1 MSDSKKYIL
10 DYDGLKVITDNVAKR
25 CVPANGFD
33 AKINNTIYRVMR
45 SFGTEFIQYAQSFQ
59 DLPPIGTSG
68 MLYLV
73 MKRPGDYIVYSFE
86 NNKYVQ
92 VGAST
97 FKKDFEPDV
106 ALNINSTNMVTNAAI
121 TKELNKKYTKT
132 GMVAE
137 PIANSDELVE
147 SKGIKAKLDL
157 LANKADFNLMN
168 KYDLRKI
175 FYTEYVNGAYLR
187 IYLRFYNKDLLV
199 DLANSGSYKPAIHKF
214 SFGELTYS
222 NYDSQDAIITDSVST
237 IPVRWRGTNSTYY
250 NSTMRIGHRIDV
262 GTSYS
267 TYPSNHISRLFSNDS
282 NWLRLGDLT
291 DGNFWLEITFT
302 SKIPV
307 ELLMDT
313 TLTFNELMATRGD
326 ANYSY
331 NRVLVH
337 DAVYVTTEVSA
348 DAVHW
353 YVWQDDQRMYDA
365 TAVEEGTTAGEG
377 TYSIPIFR

>member
-1 MSDSKKYIL
+1 MSEPKKYML
-10 DYDGLKVITDNVAKR
+10 DYDGLKVIIDNVAER
-25 CVPANGFD
+25 CVPKNGFD

-68 MLYLV
+68 ILYMV

-97 FKKDFEPDV
+97 FKRDFDPDTT
-106 ALNINSTNMVTNAAI
+106 LNINSTNMVTNAAI

-157 LANKADFNLMN
+157 LANTADFNLMN

-175 FYTEYVNGAYLR
+175 FYTEYANGAYLKV
-187 IYLRFYNKDLLV
+187 YLRFYNKDLLV
-199 DLANSGSYKPAIHKF
+199 DLANSGSYKPAMHKL
-214 SFGELTYS
+214 SLGKLTYS
-222 NYDSQDAIITDSVST
+222 SYNSQDAIIADSVST
-237 IPVRWRGTNSTYY
+237 IPITWRGTDNKSYS
-250 NSTMRIGHRIDV
+250 STMRIGHRINISNSD
-262 GTSYS
+262 YS
-267 TYPSNHISRLFSNDS
+267 NYISRLFGDDG
-282 NWLRLGDLT
+282 NWLRLGNLT

-307 ELLMDT
+307 ELLMDA
-313 TLTFNELMATRGD
+313 TLTFNELMATAGSSY
-326 ANYSY
+326 YSH
-331 NRVLVH
+331 NRTLVH
-337 DAVYVTTEVSA
+337 DAVYITTEVSA
-348 DAVHW
+348 DAVQW
-353 YVWQDDQRMYDA
+353 YVWQDDQHMYDA
-365 TAVEEGTTAGEG
+365 TAVEEGTTTGEG

>member
-1 MSDSKKYIL
+1 MSGPTKYML
-10 DYDGLKVITDNVAKR
+10 DYDGLKVITDNVAER
-25 CVPANGFD
+25 CVPKNGFD

-68 MLYLV
+68 ILYMV

-97 FKKDFEPDV
+97 FKKDFDPDTT
-106 ALNINSTNMVTNAAI
+106 LNINSTNMVTNAAI
-121 TKELNKKYTKT
+121 TTELNKKYTKT

-137 PIANSDELVE
+137 PIDNSDELVE

-157 LANKADFNLMN
+157 LANTADFNLMN

-175 FYTEYVNGAYLR
+175 FYTEYANGAYLKV
-187 IYLRFYNKDLLV
+187 YLRFYNKDLLV
-199 DLANSGSYKPAIHKF
+199 DLANSGSYKPAIHKL
-214 SFGELTYS
+214 SLGKLTYS
-222 NYDSQDAIITDSVST
+222 SYNSQDAIITDSVST
-237 IPVRWRGTNSTYY
+237 IPITWRGTDNKSYS
-250 NSTMRIGHRIDV
+250 STMRIGHRINISSSD
-262 GTSYS
+262 YS
-267 TYPSNHISRLFSNDS
+267 NYISRLFGDDG
-282 NWLRLGDLT
+282 NWLRLGNLT

-307 ELLMDT
+307 ELLMDA
-313 TLTFNELMATRGD
+313 TLTFNELMATAGSSY
-326 ANYSY
+326 YSH
-331 NRVLVH
+331 NRTLVH

-348 DAVHW
+348 DAVQW
-353 YVWQDDQRMYDA
+353 YVWQDDQHMYDA
-365 TAVEEGTTAGEG
+365 TAVEEGTTTGEG

>member
-1 MSDSKKYIL
+1 MSGPTKYML
-10 DYDGLKVITDNVAKR
+10 DYDGLKVITDNVAER
-25 CVPANGFD
+25 CVPKNGFD

-68 MLYLV
+68 ILYMV

-97 FKKDFEPDV
+97 FKRDFDPDTT
-106 ALNINSTNMVTNAAI
+106 LNINSTNMVTNAAI
-121 TKELNKKYTKT
+121 TAELNKKYTKT

-137 PIANSDELVE
+137 PINNSDELVE

-157 LANKADFNLMN
+157 LANTADFNLMN

-175 FYTEYVNGAYLR
+175 FYTEYANGAYLKV
-187 IYLRFYNKDLLV
+187 YLRFYNKDLLV
-199 DLANSGSYKPAIHKF
+199 DLANSGSYKPAIHKL
-214 SFGELTYS
+214 SLGKLTYS
-222 NYDSQDAIITDSVST
+222 SYNSQDAIITDSVST
-237 IPVRWRGTNSTYY
+237 IPITWRGTDNKSYS
-250 NSTMRIGHRIDV
+250 STMRIGHRINISNSD
-262 GTSYS
+262 YS
-267 TYPSNHISRLFSNDS
+267 NYISWLFGDAG
-282 NWLRLGDLT
+282 NWLRLGNLT

-307 ELLMDT
+307 ELLMDA
-313 TLTFNELMATRGD
+313 TLTFNELMATAGSSY
-326 ANYSY
+326 YSH
-331 NRVLVH
+331 NRTLVH

-365 TAVEEGTTAGEG
+365 TAVEEGSTTGEG
-377 TYSIPIFR
+377 TYNIPIFR